1 MKITFFGRNAS
12 TFVPGFAEL
21 LNVQA
26 DIHVVSDSLDQ
37 KGEAEALASSDV
49 VISIKYT
56 ADLPALSAR
65 LFQLPAAGYDGVDF
79 SALAS
84 SCAVCN
90 AFGHEN
96 AIAEY
101 VMTALLMRHV
111 PISDADARLRH
122 GDWHYWAGG
131 PNGLRT
137 ELSSQTI
144 GIVGH
149 GHIGK
154 AIAQRAQA
162 FGMKVHVAN
171 RSPLG
176 QTTYAGT
183 WSLDGLNLMAAKV
196 DIMINTLPLAPET
209 KGLINSTVLSALPPH
224 AIVMN
229 VGRGAVID
237 ERDLFDALASEQ
249 LGGAIIDT
257 WYVYPRPDNPNPM
270 PGNLPFESLPNVII
284 TPHMSGWTN
293 GTVRR
298 RTETCAENVNR
309 LAAGQP
315 LLNQIGTGKLAR

>member
-1 MKITFFGRNAS
+1 MKITFLGKNAS

-21 LNVQA
+21 LNFPA
-26 DIHVVSDSLDQ
+26 DIHVVSDRLDQ
-37 KGEAEALASSDV
+37 IGETDALSSSDV
-49 VISIKYT
+49 VIGIKYS
-56 ADLPALSAR
+56 ADMPDLSAR

-79 SALAS
+79 AALPG
-84 SCAVCN
+84 SCSVCN
-90 AFGHEN
+90 AFGHET

-111 PISDADARLRH
+111 PIADADARLRN

-131 PNGLRT
+131 PNGLRS
-137 ELSSQTI
+137 ELASQTI

-154 AIAQRAQA
+154 AIAERAQA
-162 FGMKVHVAN
+162 FGMTVHVAN
-171 RSPLG
+171 RSALG
-176 QTTYAGT
+176 QTPYAGT
-183 WSLDGLNLMAAKV
+183 WSLGDLNKMAAKV
-196 DIMINTLPLAPET
+196 DILINTLPLAPET
-209 KGLINSTVLSALPPH
+209 KGLINAAVLSALPRH

-229 VGRGAVID
+229 VGRGAVVD
-237 ERDLFDALASEQ
+237 ERDLFNALAAEQ

-257 WYVYPRPDNPNPM
+257 WYVYPSPDDPNPM
-270 PGNLPFESLPNVII
+270 PGNLPFQSLPNVII

-315 LLNQIGTGKLAR
+315 LINLIGAGRRGV